1 MLLNMIAEL
10 RQHLFIIAL
19 TITGV
24 VIIST
29 SIYSIRAAHHMA
41 DIHTPLVDAAMEIKL
56 ELAFAQFYLEEFIS
70 GRKSITK
77 RDVTSHLEQ
86 ARWYARAML
95 SGGQN
100 SEGTF
105 IPLEDNVL
113 RNGIIE
119 TVETIT
125 QIDMLFQALASDIAK
140 AGQGSEI
147 DRVFEEKF
155 QIASG
160 KADTV
165 EDALLAI
172 IAKTRSRQKVTDLIG
187 LILSVV
193 IFIVAGIY
201 FVARQRLELKLIS
214 QLRELATHD
223 ELTGIANRR
232 SFNSTLSN
240 EWNHALRAQESLS
253 LVICDIDLFKQYND
267 ALGHQAG
274 DECLRSVAE
283 VMRSILQRPVDSV
296 ARYGGEEFAFILPF
310 TDVDGAANM
319 MDRLH
324 DKLRMKKIPH
334 PDSKVSGY
342 VTISAGI
349 ASLIPGRESSIEEF
363 ISTADGALYRAKDEG
378 RNRTCYYVLS

>member
-1 MLLNMIAEL
+1 MMAGL
-10 RQHLFIIAL
+10 RQYLFIIVL

-24 VIIST
+24 IIVSI
-29 SIYSIRAAHHMA
+29 SIYSIRVAHHVA
-41 DIHTPLVDAAMEIKL
+41 DVHAPLVDAAMEIKL
-56 ELAFAQFYLEEFIS
+56 ELAFAQLYLEKFIS
-70 GRKSITK
+70 GRKSTTK
-77 RDVTSHLEQ
+77 RIITLHLKQ
-86 ARWYARAML
+86 AQWYAHAML

-105 IPLEDNVL
+105 VPLEDNVL

-119 TVETIT
+119 TIEKIT
-125 QIDMLFQALASDIAK
+125 QIDLLFQALASDITTAE
-140 AGQGSEI
+140 QGSEI
-147 DRVFEEKF
+147 GQIFEQKF
-155 QIASG
+155 QIALE

-172 IAKTRSRQKVTDLIG
+172 IAKERSQQKVTNLIG
-187 LILSVV
+187 LMLSVA

-201 FVARQRLELKLIS
+201 FVARQRLELKLVS
-214 QLRELATHD
+214 QLRGLATQD

-232 SFNSTLSN
+232 SFNLTLSN
-240 EWNHALRAQESLS
+240 EWNHALRVRGPLS

-283 VMRSILQRPVDSV
+283 VMRSILQRPVDSI

-324 DKLRMKKIPH
+324 DKLRMKKLPH
-334 PDSKVSGY
+334 PDSKVSDY

-349 ASLIPGRESSIEEF
+349 ASLIPSSESSIEEF
-363 ISTADGALYRAKDEG
+363 ISTADGALYRAKEEG

>member
-1 MLLNMIAEL
+1 MLLNMIAGL
-10 RQHLFIIAL
+10 RQYLFIIVLA
-19 TITGV
+19 ITGV

-29 SIYSIRAAHHMA
+29 SIYSIRVAHHVA
-41 DIHTPLVDAAMEIKL
+41 DMHAPMVDAAMEVRL
-56 ELAFAQFYLEEFIS
+56 ELAFARLYLEEFIS
-70 GRKSITK
+70 GKKSITK

-86 ARWYARAML
+86 AQWYAQAML

-113 RNGIIE
+113 RSEITVAIE
-119 TVETIT
+119 KIT
-125 QIDMLFQALASDIAK
+125 QIDVLFQALASDIAK

-155 QIASG
+155 QIALE
-160 KADTV
+160 KADDV
-165 EDALLAI
+165 ENALLVMI
-172 IAKTRSRQKVTDLIG
+172 MKDRSRQKVTDLIG
-187 LILSVV
+187 LIFSIV

-214 QLRELATHD
+214 QLREMATLD
-223 ELTGIANRR
+223 VLTGIANRR

-240 EWNHALRAQESLS
+240 EWNHALRAQASLS

-319 MDRLH
+319 MDKLH
-324 DKLRMKKIPH
+324 DKLRMKKLPH
-334 PDSKVSGY
+334 PDSQVSDY

-349 ASLIPGRESSIEEF
+349 ASLIPGQESSIEEF

>member
-1 MLLNMIAEL
+1 MLLSMMAGL
-10 RQHLFIIAL
+10 RQYRFMIVLI
-19 TITGV
+19 ITGAMIV
-24 VIIST
+24 SI
-29 SIYSIRAAHHMA
+29 SIYSIRVAHRIA
-41 DIHTPLVDAAMEIKL
+41 DMHAPLVDAAMEIKL
-56 ELAFAQFYLEEFIS
+56 ELVFARLYLEEFIS
-70 GRKSITK
+70 DRKPTTK
-77 RDVTSHLEQ
+77 RQIASHLKQ
-86 ARWYARAML
+86 AQWYARAML

-100 SEGTF
+100 SEGIF

-113 RNGIIE
+113 RNEIIE
-119 TVETIT
+119 TIEKIT
-125 QIDMLFQALASDIAK
+125 QIDLLFHALASDIAT
-140 AGQGSEI
+140 AEQGSEI
-147 DRVFEEKF
+147 DQVFEQKF
-155 QIASG
+155 QIALE

-172 IAKTRSRQKVTDLIG
+172 IAKERAWQKVTNLIG
-187 LILSVV
+187 LMLLVAILV
-193 IFIVAGIY
+193 VAGIY
-201 FVARQRLELKLIS
+201 FVARQRLELKLVS

-240 EWNHALRAQESLS
+240 EWNHALRAQGSLS

-283 VMRSILQRPVDSV
+283 VMHSILQRPVDSV

-310 TDVDGAANM
+310 TDVDGAVNM

-324 DKLRMKKIPH
+324 DKLRMKKLLH
-334 PDSKVSGY
+334 PDSKVSNY

-349 ASLIPGRESSIEEF
+349 ASLTPNSESSIEEF